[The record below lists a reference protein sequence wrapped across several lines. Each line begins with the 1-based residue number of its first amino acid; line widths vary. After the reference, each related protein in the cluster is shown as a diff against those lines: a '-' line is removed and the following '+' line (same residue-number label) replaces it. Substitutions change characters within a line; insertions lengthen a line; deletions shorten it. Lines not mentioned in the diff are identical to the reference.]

1 VTNTPD
7 IDSVAEAVRSIVST
21 SVERNSAVGY
31 FAAMYLGV
39 TRVVTDGLN
48 DRVFTA
54 PDRLVNLTCVFAQ
67 RYIDAW
73 RLHEAGARA
82 TTSWEVA
89 FRAAGEW
96 RPTVL
101 QHLLLG
107 MNAHINLDLGIAA
120 AQVAP
125 GGSIGELRTDF
136 DQINNVLAG
145 LVHTVQGELNRISP
159 LYRFV
164 DDVTG
169 SADRAV
175 INFSIARARAEAWK
189 LATFLAAAAP
199 SDAAK
204 RIADQ
209 DRLVGV
215 LGATILRPGTVSS
228 TGLLAVRIT
237 EKRNPA
243 VIINI
248 LSGAVDSPH

>member
-1 VTNTPD
+1 VQTVTDTPD
-7 IDSVAEAVRSIVST
+7 IDSVAEAVRSIVDK
-21 SVERNSAVGY
+21 SVERNSATGY

-39 TRVVTDGLN
+39 TRVVMAGVGDH
-48 DRVFTA
+48 VFKT
-54 PDRLVNLTCVFAQ
+54 PDRLVNLASVFAQ
-67 RYIDAW
+67 RYVDAW
-73 RLHEAGARA
+73 HLHETGGRG

-89 FRAAGEW
+89 FRAADEW

-101 QHLLLG
+101 QHLLVAI
-107 MNAHINLDLGIAA
+107 NAHINLDLGIAS

-125 GGSIGELRTDF
+125 GDAIGELRADF

-145 LVHTVQGELNRISP
+145 LLHTVQGELNRISP

-169 SADRAV
+169 SVDRAV

-189 LATFLAAAAP
+189 LATFLAAADPAV
-199 SDAAK
+199 AAR

-209 DRLVGV
+209 DRIVGA
-215 LGATILRPGTVSS
+215 LGATVLRPGAAAS

-237 EKRNPA
+237 EKRRPA
-243 VIINI
+243 AIIDI
-248 LSGAVDSPH
+248 LSGVVD